1 MSWFTVAPPSEVVAD
16 RRQASAYRSLKYC
29 LPVWSIAMSGSPLV
43 WIGSTTV
50 GVPNVMDVAV
60 APALLDAPAWAG
72 PISPRPIRT
81 TTTATLDRTGHSRRL
96 RRIDMSLSPFTETGM
111 EAAMGAP
118 AARSC
123 RNERPIRTRGVTCSN
138 VGRMAFQHPRRRR
151 YSAADHGVPVG
162 TDPRGGPARQG
173 VPAGGRPD
181 RRRHRPDGRAELRP
195 PPARG
200 HARRVRRG
208 GTGPVAAGERV
219 GVPGRGRDLRPH
231 HARAAGPGSAGPGL
245 ADGRLAADPQ
255 PRHRRGQPG
264 DGLAGR

>member
-16 RRQASAYRSLKYC
+16 RRQASAYRSVKYC
-29 LPVWSIAMSGSPLV
+29 LPVWSNAMSVSPPPGGSMIPEMALGGGPGEITRNVRPPSTEANQVLRWVPVPVGPLTNTRPCGSIPMSGSPLV

-60 APALLDAPAWAG
+60 APALLD
-72 PISPRPIRT
+72 
-81 TTTATLDRTGHSRRL
+81 
-96 RRIDMSLSPFTETGM
+96 
-111 EAAMGAP
+111 
-118 AARSC
+118 
-123 RNERPIRTRGVTCSN
+123 
-138 VGRMAFQHPRRRR
+138 
-151 YSAADHGVPVG
+151 
-162 TDPRGGPARQG
+162 